1 MKGAL
6 VAEYGQMSTMEPIAI
21 VGMSS
26 LFPAA
31 VDLREFWE
39 NIVRERDCLTDVPA
53 SRWRIEDYYD
63 PDPAVP
69 DKTFSKRGG
78 FIPDIDFDPMEFG
91 LPPNI
96 LEVTD
101 VSQLLALV
109 VAREAFADAGYGDAQ
124 RPFDRSRTG
133 VILGVGGGQKLI
145 TPLTARLQYP
155 VWERAIRSCGVSEED
170 TARIVERLK
179 LAYIRWEENSFPGML
194 GNVISGRI
202 ANRFDLGGTNCVVD
216 AACASS
222 LSALKMALSELAE
235 GRSDLL
241 LTGGVDTDNSPFM
254 YLCFSKTPAFSRSD
268 QIRPFD
274 ANSDGMMVGEGIG
287 MMLLKRLADA
297 ERDGDRVY
305 AVIRGIGT
313 SSDGKFKSI
322 YAPRPEGQMLAL
334 RRAYENAGFSPATV
348 GLVEAHGTGTVAGD
362 LCEVTALSAVLA
374 EAGAAP
380 GSTAIGSVKSQ
391 IGHTKAAAGAA
402 GMIKAALA
410 LHHKVLPPTLNVTS
424 PNAKFGL
431 DDSPLY
437 VNTKPR
443 PWVRDAGQPPR
454 RAGVSAF
461 GFGGT
466 NFHVVLEEYQAEHAE
481 PYRLHRTSRE
491 VVVTAPT
498 TVELRARCAEL
509 RAELHS
515 DSAAAAFASIPL
527 PEIPSDWAR
536 LGFVADSAE
545 ECAALLDTALAQI
558 DADPAAD
565 SWQHPKGVF
574 YRRRGME
581 TAGQVV
587 ALFPGQGSQH
597 VDMGRA
603 LAMNFPAIRQMIGL
617 FDAESG
623 QSVSTAVY
631 PPPAFTDEQRSAQ
644 AETLRQTEN
653 AQPAIGALSAGMYTL
668 LQRAGFT
675 PDFTAGHSFGE
686 LTALWAAGVIDNGNF
701 ATLVNARGQAMA
713 ATGGDRGTMVAVVG
727 EASAVERDIATCPG
741 VSVANINAPDQVV
754 IAGPSA
760 AVDAAVAILKA
771 KQYTTTPL
779 PVSAAFHT
787 SLVGDAQRP
796 FERAVAECEFRAPQ
810 VPVYANVTAAPYPA
824 SPSAARALL
833 GEQMLK
839 PVRFRDQVENL
850 YAAGGRI
857 FVEIGPRDVLTNLV
871 KATLGDRPHVAL
883 ALNPKRDQDS
893 DRQLRCAL
901 IQLRVV
907 GVHLGAVDEYGLT
920 PTTGKPARRPRLAV
934 PLNGANYVSEQ
945 TRAAYQAAITEN
957 PSQPV
962 VGCSTQETAAV
973 PSDLEQKLSEL
984 FDRLHN
990 DLAEMRRGQAEML
1003 AALWHLRPE
1012 PVAAVERPAEVAPP
1026 VLAVVPEPVP
1036 VAVPEPA
1043 PVPAVPA
1050 VPVSGV
1056 LVEQLTGVLL
1066 EVVSENTGYPVDTLE
1081 LDMDMESDLGID
1093 SIKRVQILATMRQ
1106 RFEELPGLAPEEL
1119 AELRTLG
1126 QIVAHLEG
1134 KLASAGT
1141 APVVAPVPVVPA
1153 VPAVPVSGVLVE
1165 QLTGVLLEVVSENTG
1180 YPVDTLELDMDMESD
1195 LGIDSIKRV
1204 QILAT
1209 MRQRFEEL
1217 PGLAPEELAELRTLG
1232 QIVAH
1237 LEGKL
1242 ASAGTAPVV
1251 APDPAPAAQPFVME
1265 SKLRPIP
1272 VKLAPLQAPDQ
1283 LDYQLPE
1290 SRTVVVTDDGTA
1302 AAPAIALALADR
1314 GWQPVLLR
1322 FPASLVARTEPLPG
1336 SLGRVGLNSLDE
1348 EELAQ
1353 ALQMIGSSYGP
1364 ISGFLHVHPGSSR
1377 SGMFSDAD
1385 DALLRHV
1392 FLTAKHLA
1400 AQLDDA
1406 ARTGHACF
1414 VVVSRLDGQL
1424 GTGSDPAGATQG
1436 GLHGLVKTLLQE
1448 RPSVHCRAIDIAP
1461 STPTSQLVD
1470 MVLAELAD
1478 PDRRLSVVGYGPAG
1492 RVTLVGD
1499 FASTN
1504 GSH

>member
-1 MKGAL
+1 M
-6 VAEYGQMSTMEPIAI
+6 
-21 VGMSS
+21 
-26 LFPAA
+26 
-31 VDLREFWE
+31 
-39 NIVRERDCLTDVPA
+39 
-53 SRWRIEDYYD
+53 
-63 PDPAVP
+63 
-69 DKTFSKRGG
+69 
-78 FIPDIDFDPMEFG
+78 
-91 LPPNI
+91 
-96 LEVTD
+96 
-101 VSQLLALV
+101 
-109 VAREAFADAGYGDAQ
+109 
-124 RPFDRSRTG
+124 
-133 VILGVGGGQKLI
+133 
-145 TPLTARLQYP
+145 
-155 VWERAIRSCGVSEED
+155 
-170 TARIVERLK
+170 
-179 LAYIRWEENSFPGML
+179 
-194 GNVISGRI
+194 
-202 ANRFDLGGTNCVVD
+202 
-216 AACASS
+216 
-222 LSALKMALSELAE
+222 
-235 GRSDLL
+235 
-241 LTGGVDTDNSPFM
+241 
-254 YLCFSKTPAFSRSD
+254 
-268 QIRPFD
+268 
-274 ANSDGMMVGEGIG
+274 
-287 MMLLKRLADA
+287 
-297 ERDGDRVY
+297 
-305 AVIRGIGT
+305 
-313 SSDGKFKSI
+313 
-322 YAPRPEGQMLAL
+322 
-334 RRAYENAGFSPATV
+334 
-348 GLVEAHGTGTVAGD
+348 
-362 LCEVTALSAVLA
+362 
-374 EAGAAP
+374 
-380 GSTAIGSVKSQ
+380 
-391 IGHTKAAAGAA
+391 
-402 GMIKAALA
+402 
-410 LHHKVLPPTLNVTS
+410 LPPTLNVTT
-424 PNAKFGL
+424 PNAKFARGRR
-431 DDSPLY
+431 PLY
-437 VNTKPR
+437 VNTQAAPLDSR
-443 PWVRDAGQPPR
+443 RGGAAAPR
-454 RAGVSAF
+454 RESSAF

-498 TVELRARCAEL
+498 TVELRTRCAEL
-509 RAELHS
+509 RAELRG
-515 DSAAAAFASIPL
+515 DGAAAVFASIPV

-581 TAGQVV
+581 TAGRVV

-597 VDMGRA
+597 VDMGRT
-603 LAMNFPAIRQMIGL
+603 LAMNFPAVRQMIGL

-623 QSVSTAVY
+623 PSVSSVVY

-644 AETLRQTEN
+644 AETLRRTEY

-686 LTALWAAGVIDNGNF
+686 LTALWAAGVLDNGNF
-701 ATLVNARGQAMA
+701 TTLVNARGQAMA

-727 EASAVERDIATCPG
+727 EASAVERDIAACPG

-760 AVDAAVAILKA
+760 AVDAAVTILRA

-810 VPVYANVTAAPYPA
+810 IPVYANVTAAPYPA

-850 YAAGGRI
+850 HAAGGRI

-893 DRQLRCAL
+893 DRQLRRAL

-907 GVHLGAVDEYGLT
+907 GVRLGAVDEYGLT

-984 FDRLHN
+984 FDRLHE
-990 DLAEMRRGQAEML
+990 DLAEMRKGQAEML

-1026 VLAVVPEPVP
+1026 ALVV
-1036 VAVPEPA
+1036 VPEPA
-1043 PVPAVPA
+1043 PVVAPVPVVASVPA
-1050 VPVSGV
+1050 APVAGV
-1056 LVEQLTGVLL
+1056 LVAELTAVLL

-1093 SIKRVQILATMRQ
+1093 SIKRVQILAMMRQ

-1134 KLASAGT
+1134 KLASAGAASAVAPDPVPEP
-1141 APVVAPVPVVPA
+1141 APVVAPVPVVA
-1153 VPAVPVSGVLVE
+1153 SVPAAPVAGVLVAE
-1165 QLTGVLLEVVSENTG
+1165 LTAVLLEVVSENTG

-1204 QILAT
+1204 QILAM

-1242 ASAGTAPVV
+1242 ASAGAASAVAPDPVPEPAPVV
-1251 APDPAPAAQPFVME
+1251 APVPVVASVPAAPVAGVLVAELTAVLLEVVSENTGYPVDTLELDMDMESDLGIDSIKRVQILAMMRQRFEELPGLAPEELAELRTLGQIVAHLEGKLASAGAASAVAPDPVPVVAPAPAASAQPFVME
-1265 SKLRPIP
+1265 SKLRPVP
-1272 VKLAPLQAPDQ
+1272 VRLAPLQAPDR
-1283 LDYQLPE
+1283 LDYKLPE
-1290 SRTVVVTDDGTA
+1290 SRTIVVTDDGTA

-1322 FPASLVARTEPLPG
+1322 FPTSLVARTEPLPA
-1336 SLGRVGLNSLDE
+1336 SLGRLGLNSTDE

-1353 ALQMIGSSYGP
+1353 ALQMIASSYGP

-1400 AQLDDA
+1400 VRLGDA
-1406 ARTGHACF
+1406 AATGHACF

-1424 GTGSDPAGATQG
+1424 GAGSDPAGATQG

-1448 RPSVHCRAIDIAP
+1448 RPGVHCRAIDIAP

-1478 PDRRLSVVGYGPAG
+1478 PDRRLSVVGYGSAG